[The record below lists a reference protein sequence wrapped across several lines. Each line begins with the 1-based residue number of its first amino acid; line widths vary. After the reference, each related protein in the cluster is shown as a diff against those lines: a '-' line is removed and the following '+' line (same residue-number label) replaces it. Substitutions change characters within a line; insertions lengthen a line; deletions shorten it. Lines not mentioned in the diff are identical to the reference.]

1 MIIWSNLPGA
11 YSLFEFLYKELPVPK
26 YLKKKC
32 TEKKIKLWSIEI
44 ISVWR

>member
-11 YSLFEFLYKELPVPK
+11 YSLFEFLYKELPVPN

-32 TEKKIKLWSIEI
+32 TEKKKNYGAL
-44 ISVWR
+44 RLFLFGG